1 MEGTVREVKIRLRL
15 LQCQGYSRG
24 RAHLK
29 EGIVKGVAENAK
41 REELNQQLLTLVT
54 FEKAISGEQWE

>member
-1 MEGTVREVKIRLRL
+1 MEGTVKEVNKRLRL
-15 LQCQGYSRG
+15 LQCQGYPKG

-29 EGIVKGVAENAK
+29 GGVVKRVAENTK